1 MSPWTRWQQ
10 GKWRCSW
17 RAQTPDHSAQ
27 RSHHPFSRNSL
38 PFMNVRHSPKLHFSP
53 HSAPLSSRLGTERV
67 AFCSPGCQ
75 KGRGVVGSEEYR
87 LLRCGH
93 AHFCLSTS
101 LGLGLRPA
109 TAQESFY
116 ESKRFQECKKTFQ
129 GAQVFS
135 MHPQRQL
142 LLVTALPH
150 GEVGSPPFTF
160 QSPSSPCSG
169 PIVDRMSTPPLQPRP
184 MLRLGAAAQRPLYVW
199 SAACTAVRAGSSR
212 WRAV

>member
-17 RAQTPDHSAQ
+17 RAPTPDHSAQ

-75 KGRGVVGSEEYR
+75 KGRGGGSEEYR

-93 AHFCLSTS
+93 AHFCPSTS

-116 ESKRFQECKKTFQ
+116 ESKRFQEYKKNILRGT
-129 GAQVFS
+129 GVFHAS
-135 MHPQRQL
+135 PMT
-142 LLVTALPH
+142 VTACHCSATWRSWVSALYFS
-150 GEVGSPPFTF
+150 VSFFTLF
-160 QSPSSPCSG
+160 WADCRQN
-169 PIVDRMSTPPLQPRP
+169 VHAPPL
-184 MLRLGAAAQRPLYVW
+184 AAPDASSRCCCPASLVW
-199 SAACTAVRAGSSR
+199 SATCTAVRAGSSR